1 MAMSDRLYKLERTLD
16 RQMGLLA
23 HHLRT
28 PDPHSECIERVKA
41 AIAQEAVRLEQ
52 QARRLRLFRRW
63 GAVAAALLLAASLG
77 WPPPS
82 GPTADLAPANPAEML
97 AEWAAAIEQSSE
109 RVTMLLTD
117 DWIPDRGLTPGD
129 EEQELE
135 NLLESLDQSRSLLAG
150 A

>member
-1 MAMSDRLYKLERTLD
+1 MTTFDDREKGYEKKFALD
-16 RQMGLLA
+16 QDLKFR
-23 HHLRT
+23 
-28 PDPHSECIERVKA
+28 SE
-41 AIAQEAVRLEQ
+41 
-52 QARRLRLFRRW
+52 ARR
-63 GAVAAALLLAASLG
+63 
-77 WPPPS
+77 
-82 GPTADLAPANPAEML
+82 NKML

-117 DWIPDRGLTPGD
+117 DWIPDRGLMPGD